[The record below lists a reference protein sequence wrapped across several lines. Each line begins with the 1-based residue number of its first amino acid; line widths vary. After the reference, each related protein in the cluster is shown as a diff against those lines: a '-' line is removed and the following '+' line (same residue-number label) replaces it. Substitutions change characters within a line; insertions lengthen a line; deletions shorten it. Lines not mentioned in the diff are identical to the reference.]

1 MINMATLLEIHWSE
15 VILRKIIAQARDC
28 DSLYMGHDSKN
39 GKRRMTFIVKM
50 SGLLMTQS

>member
-28 DSLYMGHDSKN
+28 DSLYMSHDSKN
-39 GKRRMTFIVKM
+39 GERRMTFIVKM